1 MLKCLYTN
9 TGSMGNKNDELEM
22 CIHLQSSD
30 LLVNMETETDGFH
43 DLSTAMAGCK
53 PFRKNKMG
61 NKKLLLTTSLSK
73 TEARQYVALSELV

>member
-30 LLVNMETETDGFH
+30 LLVNMETKTDGFH

-61 NKKLLLTTSLSK
+61 NKKGVSTSLSK